1 MLIVGSPKALLQWH
15 FSRQIVINVTISQ
28 PKYSW
33 AAKPSEHR
41 GKLQVLEV
49 LLRLIAKTAETIPLD
64 LPGLRA
70 ASRLLPREMRAAQP
84 QSTQMRIARG
94 RTGQIAQFP
103 SIVTLTR
110 RRDRFAV
117 HQQFPRRDVRLNAL
131 RESSAGFFRA
141 LPPGTCGNFSQL
153 A

>member
-1 MLIVGSPKALLQWH
+1 MLILGSSPKASLQWH

-28 PKYSW
+28 ATYSW
-33 AAKPSEHR
+33 AAKPS

-70 ASRLLPREMRAAQP
+70 ASRVFPRETRAAQP

-94 RTGQIAQFP
+94 RSGQIAQFP
-103 SIVTLTR
+103 SSTVTLTR

-117 HQQFPRRDVRLNAL
+117 HQQFPRRDVRLNAS
-131 RESSAGFFRA
+131 RESSAGFLREVP
-141 LPPGTCGNFSQL
+141 LPGTCGNFSQPT
-153 A
+153 